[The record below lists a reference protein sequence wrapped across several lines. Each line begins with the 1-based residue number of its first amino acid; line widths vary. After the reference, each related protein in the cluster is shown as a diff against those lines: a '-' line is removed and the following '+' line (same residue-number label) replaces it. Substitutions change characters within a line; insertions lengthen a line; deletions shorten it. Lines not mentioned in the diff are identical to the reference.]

1 MILSLSTSYLQSRYA
16 DSSYDMLYCAREMGF
31 EYVELGHSTPLFAVD
46 GILRAVNENIVKVS
60 SLHNFCPMP
69 SFAVGTACNLFS
81 PSSKNRAEGELW
93 QKHTLN
99 SLDLAKKTEAKAIV
113 CHSGQI
119 TYFFRPVDYKIQ
131 KYLDFV
137 KDRKNLKD
145 DEKYIK
151 IAETFKNKSAKKSQK
166 HYEFLQKNIDSIS
179 GKFEENSVKIGLENR
194 DQIPELP
201 LDWNMAKMYEK
212 HFLKSKTAFLWH
224 DVGHS
229 MKKQLLG
236 LYDQLK
242 LAEEIAPY
250 QIGWHLHDCDENG
263 KDHIAIG
270 KGIIDFKA
278 LSKFFDAEK
287 HIFTI
292 ELNKAVS
299 IQDAVESRKRLE
311 DIICGA

>member
-16 DSSYDMLYCAREMGF
+16 DNSYNMLCRAREMGF

-46 GILRAVNENIVKVS
+46 GILKAVNENIVKVS

-69 SFAVGTACNLFS
+69 TFATGTACNLFS
-81 PSSKNRAEGELW
+81 PSSKNKAEGELW

-99 SLDLAKKTEAKAIV
+99 SLDFAKKTGAKAIV
-113 CHSGQI
+113 SHSGQI
-119 TYFFRPVDYKIQ
+119 TYFFRPIDYKIQ

-137 KDRKNLKD
+137 KDYKTLKD
-145 DEKYIK
+145 DEKYKK
-151 IAETFKNKSAKKSQK
+151 IAASFKENSAKKSEK
-166 HYEFLQKNIDSIS
+166 HYKFLQKNTNAVSE
-179 GKFEENSVKIGLENR
+179 KFEESSVKIGIENR

-201 LDWNMAKMYEK
+201 LDWNMANMYK
-212 HFLKSKTAFLWH
+212 KYFSNSKVAFLWH

-236 LYDQLK
+236 LYNQLK

-278 LSKFFDAEK
+278 LSKFFDVKK

-299 IQDAVESRKRLE
+299 IEDAIDSRKRLE

>member
-1 MILSLSTSYLQSRYA
+1 MPRALRK
-16 DSSYDMLYCAREMGF
+16 
-31 EYVELGHSTPLFAVD
+31 TP
-46 GILRAVNENIVKVS
+46 
-60 SLHNFCPMP
+60 
-69 SFAVGTACNLFS
+69 
-81 PSSKNRAEGELW
+81 
-93 QKHTLN
+93 Q
-99 SLDLAKKTEAKAIV
+99 
-113 CHSGQI
+113 
-119 TYFFRPVDYKIQ
+119 
-131 KYLDFV
+131 
-137 KDRKNLKD
+137 
-145 DEKYIK
+145 
-151 IAETFKNKSAKKSQK
+151 KKSEN
-166 HYEFLQKNIDSIS
+166 HYKFLQKNTNAVSE
-179 GKFEENSVKIGLENR
+179 KFEESSVKIGIENR

-201 LDWNMAKMYEK
+201 LDWNMANMYK
-212 HFLKSKTAFLWH
+212 KYFSNSKVAFLWH

-236 LYDQLK
+236 LYNQLK

-278 LSKFFDAEK
+278 LSKFFDVKK

-299 IQDAVESRKRLE
+299 IEDAIDSRKRLE

>member
-1 MILSLSTSYLQSRYA
+1 
-16 DSSYDMLYCAREMGF
+16 MGF

-46 GILRAVNENIVKVS
+46 GILKAVNENIVKVS

-69 SFAVGTACNLFS
+69 SFATGTACNLFS
-81 PSSKNRAEGELW
+81 PSSKNNAEGELW

-99 SLDLAKKTEAKAIV
+99 SLDFAKKTGARAIV
-113 CHSGQI
+113 SHSGQI
-119 TYFFRPVDYKIQ
+119 TYFFRPIDYKIQ

-137 KDRKNLKD
+137 KDYKTLID
-145 DEKYIK
+145 DEKYKK
-151 IAETFKNKSAKKSQK
+151 IAASFKENSAKKSEN
-166 HYEFLQKNIDSIS
+166 HYKFLQKNTNAVSE
-179 GKFEENSVKIGLENR
+179 KFEESSVKIGIENR

-201 LDWNMAKMYEK
+201 LDWNMANMYK
-212 HFLKSKTAFLWH
+212 KYFSNSKVAFLWH

-236 LYDQLK
+236 LYNQLK

-278 LSKFFDAEK
+278 LSKFFDVKK

-299 IQDAVESRKRLE
+299 IEDAIDSRKRLE